1 MDIERSLRFIWEDED
16 WIKKVLIA
24 AVLMIT
30 GIGGIGTAGWLA
42 ELARRVANDEDEPL
56 PDWDDIGRYFIN
68 GLKYMA
74 VAFIWSLPVTAL
86 IVGISLV
93 SVFSFTQ
100 DDSSA
105 VFGIFM
111 FSNIC
116 IFFLTFVYI
125 MFLTMM
131 MMPLWVQLA
140 EDTPFGEL
148 VNPARTWTLL
158 RANLTGY
165 LVVMLIT
172 WLATFVASLAG
183 TILCGIG
190 LIFTSVIAQIFFAHL
205 VGQATAQARLNLE
218 NQPAVPVE

>member
-16 WIKKVLIA
+16 WIKKLLIA
-24 AVLMIT
+24 AVLTIT

-56 PDWDDIGRYFIN
+56 PDWDDIGKYFIY

-74 VAFIWSLPVTAL
+74 VAFIWSLPIIVL

-100 DDSSA
+100 DDNSA
-105 VFGIFM
+105 VFGVFM
-111 FSNIC
+111 FSSIC
-116 IFFLTFVYI
+116 IFILTFVYI
-125 MFLTMM
+125 LFLTMM

-158 RANLTGY
+158 RANLAGY

-172 WLATFVASLAG
+172 WLATFIASLAG
-183 TILCGIG
+183 AILCGIG
-190 LIFTSVIAQIFFAHL
+190 LIFTGVIAQIFFAHL
-205 VGQATAQARLNLE
+205 VGQATAQARFNLE